1 MKLLIAADMEGIS
14 GVVSWDQVDPKHP
27 EYARFRKIMTGD
39 VNAAVDG
46 AFRGGAEEVVVAD
59 GHSGGYNILLEDLDP
74 RARLNAGNAAPLAMV
89 QGASS
94 GIAAALFVGYHGRAG
109 HPLAVLNHTWDTHLL
124 NVWLNDTLVGE
135 TGINA
140 LVCGVFGA
148 PVLLVSGDQGLAEE
162 AAALIP
168 GIETVVVKR
177 ATSYFSAEC
186 LPPQEAQERIRRG
199 AEKAVRAF
207 KEGKGPQPFK
217 LSAPVTVTIEFSSA
231 AHADGA
237 MRLPGA
243 SRLDGRKVGASASDA
258 MAAYHVF
265 RTLVQLS
272 SH

>member
-1 MKLLIAADMEGIS
+1 MKLLIAADMEGVS

-27 EYARFRKIMTGD
+27 EYTRFRRIMTGD
-39 VNAAVDG
+39 VNAAIEG
-46 AFRGGAEEVVVAD
+46 AFRGGVEEVIVAD

-74 RARLNAGNAAPLAMV
+74 RARLNAGNAAPLVMV

-94 GIAAALFVGYHGRAG
+94 GIDAALFIGYHGRAG

-140 LVCGVFGA
+140 LVCGVFNA

-162 AAALIP
+162 AAALLP
-168 GIETVVVKR
+168 GVETVIVKR

-186 LPPQEAQERIRRG
+186 LPPQKAQEHIRLG
-199 AEKAVRAF
+199 AEKVVRAF
-207 KEGKGPQPFK
+207 KEGESPQPFK
-217 LSAPVTVTIEFSSA
+217 ISVPITVTVEFSSA
-231 AHADGA
+231 SHADGA
-237 MRLPGA
+237 MKLPGA
-243 SRLDGRKVGASASDA
+243 SRLDGRKVAASAADA

-265 RTLVQLS
+265 RTLAQLS
-272 SH
+272 AG